1 MITISEAI
9 TTIKRAENDA
19 KKLLE
24 DAEEQAAEIIER
36 ANAESVSIM
45 EKTEKDA
52 SEQRNQIIF
61 DAESKGKNDANRIL
75 REAESE
81 VSKIKSQT
89 SDKIDDATKVVIDNI
104 L

>member
-1 MITISEAI
+1 MMTISEAI

-24 DAEEQAAEIIER
+24 DAKEHAVEIVEG

-52 SEQRNQIIF
+52 LELRKQIIF

-81 VSKIKSQT
+81 VSKIKSQII
-89 SDKIDDATKVVIDNI
+89 DKIDDATRVVVDNI